1 MANKRYYW
9 LKLKEDFFR
18 QKEIKKLRR
27 IAGGD
32 TFTIIY
38 LKMLLRSLKNDGR
51 LYYDGIESNFISELA
66 LDIDEDES
74 NVSMTVSYLLSNG
87 ILVQNNIE
95 EYEILTAKEMTGS
108 ECDSAQRVRQLRKS
122 SNLLLEET
130 VKTVPKTNAER
141 QRAFRAK
148 QNTEKQQHIPMIED
162 YMNQKRYGG
171 NYYLVCQREKFKCA
185 ICDSTENLCVHHID
199 GYYEEKPQNNAT
211 NKMIL
216 VCRNCHSKIHA
227 GTPIPQMVL
236 DSIGYSIE
244 ESNESNVTC
253 NTEIEIEK
261 REKSKEKDNICADAL
276 KLTPVDHDY
285 WKFAKENAELAK
297 AFYDITG
304 IAPVKSQFGRW
315 VKDLRDLAEA
325 EITIER
331 MKKTIDYMRM
341 KDIQISGPGSILKTA
356 QWLKARGS
364 VPVPKTQ
371 GKDTRTA
378 AEVIQ
383 QMLADDYNPYSFL
396 EEQNQESEVVDI

>member
-108 ECDSAQRVRQLRKS
+108 ECDSAQRVRKLRLQKS
-122 SNLLLEET
+122 LS
-130 VKTVPKTNAER
+130 
-141 QRAFRAK
+141 
-148 QNTEKQQHIPMIED
+148 ED
-162 YMNQKRYGG
+162 KNP
-171 NYYLVCQREKFKCA
+171 L
-185 ICDSTENLCVHHID
+185 
-199 GYYEEKPQNNAT
+199 QNNALQLHCNSDVT
-211 NKMIL
+211 N
-216 VCRNCHSKIHA
+216 S
-227 GTPIPQMVL
+227 
-236 DSIGYSIE
+236 
-244 ESNESNVTC
+244 

-341 KDIQISGPGSILKTA
+341 KDIPISGPGSILKTA

-396 EEQNQESEVVDI
+396 EEQNKEHEVVDI